1 MRGYDTVG
9 VCGRGA
15 IFMSWI
21 GGTSVWGG
29 VTALRADVEAS
40 IGDLGTRRE
49 GTDVWEVDNFE
60 GGR

>member
-1 MRGYDTVG
+1 MDRGYECV
-9 VCGRGA
+9 
-15 IFMSWI
+15 
-21 GGTSVWGG
+21 GG

-40 IGDLGTRRE
+40 IGDLDTRRE